1 MTETAFWDQPIAA
14 LFAELAAAPDGL
26 TSPEATLRLGRYG
39 GNDAAAPK
47 RAPAW
52 LRFAQRFAN
61 PLVMILLVASALSAA
76 TGDLASF
83 MIVAGI
89 VVLSVLLD
97 FVQENRR
104 RGD

>member
-1 MTETAFWDQPIAA
+1 MV
-14 LFAELAAAPDGL
+14 
-26 TSPEATLRLGRYG
+26 ATTPPRPNARPPGS
-39 GNDAAAPK
+39 D
-47 RAPAW
+47 
-52 LRFAQRFAN
+52 AQRFAN